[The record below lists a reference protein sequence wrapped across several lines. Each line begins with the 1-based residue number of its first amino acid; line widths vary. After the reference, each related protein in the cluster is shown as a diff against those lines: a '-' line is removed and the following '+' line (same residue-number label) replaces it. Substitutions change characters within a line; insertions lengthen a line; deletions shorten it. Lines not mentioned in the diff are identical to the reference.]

1 MVCAAPVDEGAETRP
16 EGDPELSADE
26 LREAKTSVDFVKHV
40 KPILESRCLY
50 CHDGKG
56 MPGKFEMT
64 SGKTALAS
72 GPSGSRIVPG
82 NAGAKWPKGK
92 AGRLRVRDESAGRL
106 EGDINTGG

>member
-50 CHDGKG
+50 CHDGK
-56 MPGKFEMT
+56 EM
-64 SGKTALAS
+64 
-72 GPSGSRIVPG
+72 PG

-106 EGDINTGG
+106 EGEINTGG